1 MTRGP
6 THATGRFESTDD
18 TETSMFEVLD
28 ASDDDDVLAVR
39 VGIYTR
45 DGFRELYEMLAE
57 KSNEQGSVH
66 LYEEAM
72 GWTLGTYLSNLHGI
86 VPDLRYGSTFDIE
99 RYAAVGDSV
108 WAKALYYQWKAIA
121 PVWPVSP
128 DEMRYYEP
136 GNRKHALSWVRNGNQ

>member
-1 MTRGP
+1 
-6 THATGRFESTDD
+6 
-18 TETSMFEVLD
+18 MFGVLD
-28 ASDDDDVLAVR
+28 ASDDDVLAVR
-39 VGIYTR
+39 VGICTR

-66 LYEEAM
+66 LYEEAI

-128 DEMRYYEP
+128 NEMRYYEP
-136 GNRKHALSWVRNGNQ
+136 GNRKHALSWVRNGSQ